1 MDEIWSFVYAKN
13 DNVKKAKSAPTTAG
27 DVWTWTAIC
36 ADTKLIVSWLLGARD
51 TEAALAFTHDLESRL
66 LIACS

>member
-1 MDEIWSFVYAKN
+1 
-13 DNVKKAKSAPTTAG
+13 
-27 DVWTWTAIC
+27 
-36 ADTKLIVSWLLGARD
+36 LLGARD